1 MAKLTKKE
9 LDVLKSISEKQGIIG
24 KKHLENFIWCNTTE
38 AKYEIGDKVVFT
50 RRDQRIYGNPVVDW
64 VGTVVKRTWV
74 TGIEKCISYELE
86 VNYEVNGVIKQT
98 KSHVSES
105 DISKKNNRI
114 KGTNKVSMKNE
125 HEESLSVHF

>member
-1 MAKLTKKE
+1 MTRLTKNE
-9 LDVLKSISEKQGIIG
+9 ISALKSIAEKQGIIG

-50 RRDQRIYGNPVVDW
+50 RLDQRIYGNPLIDW

-86 VNYEVNGVIKQT
+86 VTYEVNGVTKQT
-98 KSHVSES
+98 KSYVAES
-105 DISKKNNRI
+105 DISKKNNRL
-114 KGTNKVSMKNE
+114 KGINKVSIKSE
-125 HEESLSVHF
+125 HEESLHI